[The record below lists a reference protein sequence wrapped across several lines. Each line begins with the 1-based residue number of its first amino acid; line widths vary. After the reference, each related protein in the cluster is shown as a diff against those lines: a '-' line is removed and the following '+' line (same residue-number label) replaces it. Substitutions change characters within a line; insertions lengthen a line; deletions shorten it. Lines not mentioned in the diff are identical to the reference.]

1 MQVKLLLQ
9 QIRYRYQTV
18 LMVPLL
24 AIFLFACASTPVD
37 QLMLMPAPDVFE
49 HGEWDPFTDRDP
61 IQDIPYGGIL
71 YATDREPSQEE
82 GRYYRDARGH
92 VLRLGVA
99 QVTAGKEGMTWQ
111 EARRIS
117 LLKER
122 PEEYP
127 LKVTGVREIG
137 ILGRTVSPLTE
148 RLIDQDQRHLPGE
161 QFAAKVNAKLA
172 ISKRK
177 DVFIYLHGYKVV
189 FENPLLVAS
198 ELWHFLGYE
207 GAFIAFAWP
216 STPNTLA
223 YFSDL
228 ETAALSAGNLR
239 ILIQYLAEKTT
250 VRRIHIIGYSAGTRV
265 VTQALYQLALMHTG
279 MDRKKAAQGLRIGHV
294 ILTGS
299 DVDLNL
305 FGSYLVDGMLDV
317 ADGITIYASTKDRA
331 LSMSNWAFRR
341 QRLGQIVS
349 EPLSAEANNFLRQN
363 EHLVIVNATDS
374 PGAGTGNGHAYFR
387 QSPWTSS
394 DILATL
400 VFDLKPA
407 QRGLQ
412 KIGSQHI
419 WTFAEDYID
428 RLRAALQKVR
438 PK

>member
-1 MQVKLLLQ
+1 MQLLPQKKERGPKHVLFILLTALLLS
-9 QIRYRYQTV
+9 
-18 LMVPLL
+18 
-24 AIFLFACASTPVD
+24 ACASTPVD

-49 HGEWDPFTDRDP
+49 YGDWDPFTDHDP
-61 IQDIPYGGIL
+61 IKSIPYGGIL
-71 YATDREPSQEE
+71 YATDREPAQEA

-99 QVTAGKEGMTWQ
+99 QVTAGKEGITWE

-137 ILGRTVSPLTE
+137 ILDRTVNPFTE
-148 RLIDQDQRHLPGE
+148 SLVDQNQRHLPGE
-161 QFAAKVNAKLA
+161 QFATKVNAKLA

-250 VRRIHIIGYSAGTRV
+250 ARRIHIIGYSAGTRV
-265 VTQALYQLALMHTG
+265 VTQALYQLALIHTG
-279 MDRKKAAQGLRIGHV
+279 ADRKASAKNLRIGHV

-299 DVDLNL
+299 DVDQHL
-305 FGSYLVDGMLDV
+305 FGSYLVDGMLDIT
-317 ADGITIYASTKDRA
+317 DGITVYASTKDKA
-331 LSMSNWAFRR
+331 LGMSKWAFGR

-349 EPLSAEANNFLRQN
+349 EPLSAEANNFLRHN
-363 EHLVIVNATDS
+363 ENLVIVNATDS

-400 VFDLKPA
+400 TFDLKPA

-412 KIGSQHI
+412 QTGGQHI

-428 RLRAALQKVR
+428 RLRTAVIKVQS
-438 PK
+438 K